1 MKLFLYY
8 SLHAFVNQLKKLM
21 KTWVLVLVLVCGLIG
36 GLIGY
41 GAASL
46 VEVSEETY
54 AEVPQE
60 TVPDI
65 IQELPE
71 GIGAGD
77 ITELIA
83 GGVIAGV
90 LLFEIAT
97 AQKNGASLFL
107 PADAALL
114 FPSPMKPQ
122 SVLMFRIATQLA
134 AALAGSIYMLFQLP
148 NLVLNAGM
156 SVPGALSLILAWAFL
171 IMTGKLFQLL
181 IYLLSYRSRFVKQHT
196 VNTVAVITAG
206 CALLFGLYYLRG
218 SQDLLSAAIA
228 FFNAPASYY
237 IPVFGWLKGM
247 VRAAQ
252 EGNMLRALLFILAQ
266 TVFCILMV
274 LVIYGMKADFYEDAL
289 KKTEET
295 AARLEAMNEGRVRTR
310 KRKAAQ
316 RKISDHA
323 MQGFGA
329 SVYFFKTL
337 HIRFRDIRRGIF
349 SKTALTYLLCA
360 AGVSAFIKLVLHK
373 NSLLP
378 AVLVLGVLVFY
389 RSLGNSMN
397 DDAAKP
403 FFVLI
408 PENAW
413 KKLFYSTAGGCVCCL
428 LDLLPALI
436 FCTIFLKAD
445 PIEALAW
452 IPVLVSVDYYATSAM
467 TFLDL
472 SLPESLSKN
481 IRQTLLILFLY
492 FGLLPDIAVIA
503 LGYAYNKV
511 GRAGIAVA
519 LLNLFLGSLFFG
531 LAGMYRDPVQG
542 KQVRLACSRGNT
554 DGAKRTFSKLG
565 FSLSAMLAS
574 SVILQLLA
582 SKLQTGNMFVQWSLV
597 FLPIWFSGLL
607 LLPAARAVPSTGSTS
622 VRLTVRDA
630 VDSFLISLFLMYS
643 ANVFGILVTSALNRF
658 LHIVSQNSVQ
668 SLLMED
674 NIPLKLLFAVILGPM
689 FEETV
694 FRKFLIDRTKRF
706 GGRTAVILSAAAF
719 GLFHGN
725 LNQFFYAAMLGLVFG
740 YVYLNTGKLRYTII
754 LHMLINFMGGIIAPY
769 LVTNMPDF
777 ISDSVSIRMIA
788 AGVYFLL
795 LFAAYLLGFVRLCIR
810 ARTVRF
816 AEQPDELTLHEGRRA
831 SWMNPGMITFTV
843 MCIGMFIVSM
853 I

>member
-8 SLHAFVNQLKKLM
+8 SLHSFLNQLRKLM
-21 KTWVLVLVLVCGLIG
+21 KTWVLVLILACGLIG

-46 VEVSEETY
+46 EEISEETY
-54 AEVPQE
+54 ADVPQE
-60 TVPDI
+60 TVPDFP
-65 IQELPE
+65 QGLPDDVTR
-71 GIGAGD
+71 GD

-83 GGVIAGV
+83 GGVVAGV

-114 FPSPMKPQ
+114 FPSPMRPQ

-134 AALAGSIYMLFQLP
+134 TALAGSIYMLFQVP

-156 SVPGALSLILAWAFL
+156 SLSGALSLILAWVFL

-181 IYLLSYRSRFVKQHT
+181 IYLLSYRSRFVKNHAGHAA
-196 VNTVAVITAG
+196 AVLAAGTAV
-206 CALLFGLYYLRG
+206 LFGLYYLR
-218 SQDLLSAAIA
+218 SPQNLLSSAVS
-228 FFNAPASYY
+228 FFNAPASYF
-237 IPVFGWLKGM
+237 IPVFGWLKGI
-247 VRAAQ
+247 VRSMQ
-252 EGNMLRALLFILAQ
+252 EGNNLRALLYILVQ
-266 TVFCILMV
+266 TLFCILMV
-274 LVIYGMKADFYEDAL
+274 FAVFSVKADFYEDAL

-295 AARLEAMNEGRVRTR
+295 AARLEEMNDGRVRVR
-310 KRKAAQ
+310 KRKETD
-316 RKISDHA
+316 RETS
-323 MQGFGA
+323 GFRMRGSGA
-329 SVYFFKTL
+329 SVYFFRTL
-337 HIRFRDIRRGIF
+337 LIRFRNIRKGIL
-349 SKTALTYLLCA
+349 SKTALTYLVCA
-360 AGVSAFIKLVLHK
+360 GGVSVFIRLIVHK

-389 RSLGNSMN
+389 RSLGNPMN

-408 PENAW
+408 PESAW
-413 KKLFYSTAGGCVCCL
+413 KKLFYSIAGGCFCCM
-428 LDLLPALI
+428 LDLIPAMI
-436 FCTIFLKAD
+436 FCTIFLNAD
-445 PIEALAW
+445 PAEALAW
-452 IPVLVSVDYYATSAM
+452 IPVLVSIDFYATSAR

-503 LGYAYNKV
+503 MGYAFNRIA
-511 GRAGIAVA
+511 RAGIAAA

-542 KQVRLACSRGNT
+542 KQVRLSCSRGSMNE
-554 DGAKRTFSKLG
+554 AKRVYSRLG
-565 FSLSAMLAS
+565 FSLSALLAS
-574 SVILQLLA
+574 SVILQLCA
-582 SKLQTGNMFVQWSLV
+582 SMLTTDNVFLQWGMV
-597 FLPIWFSGLL
+597 FLPIWISGIL
-607 LLPAARAVPSTGSTS
+607 LLPAARSIPASGKVSGRPG
-622 VRLTVRDA
+622 VRDA
-630 VDSFLISLFLMYS
+630 LDSFLISLFLMYS
-643 ANVFGILVTSALNRF
+643 ANLFGVLVTNALNRF
-658 LHIVSQNSVQ
+658 FHIVSHNSVQ
-668 SLLMED
+668 TLLMED
-674 NIPLKLLFAVILGPM
+674 NILLKIIFAVILAPL

-706 GGRTAVILSAAAF
+706 GGRTAVVLSALAF

-725 LNQFFYAAMLGLVFG
+725 LNQFFYAAVLGLVFG
-740 YVYLNTGKLRYTII
+740 YVYLNTGKLRYTIA
-754 LHMLINFMGGIIAPY
+754 LHMLINFMGGIIAP
-769 LVTNMPDF
+769 LLLNHMPDF
-777 ISDSVSIRMIA
+777 VSENVSIKLIA
-788 AGVYFLL
+788 AAGYFLV

-816 AEQPDELTLHEGRRA
+816 DIQPDELVPNEGRKA
-831 SWMNPGMITFTV
+831 AWLNPGIITFTV
-843 MCIGMFIVSM
+843 MCLGMFAVSL

>member
-8 SLHAFVNQLKKLM
+8 SLHAFINQLRKLM
-21 KTWVLVLVLVCGLIG
+21 KTWVLVLILACGLIG

-41 GAASL
+41 GAATL

-60 TVPDI
+60 STPDL

-71 GIGAGD
+71 GITVGD

-83 GGVIAGV
+83 GGVVAGV

-114 FPSPMKPQ
+114 FTSPMKPQ

-134 AALAGSIYMLFQLP
+134 TALAGSIYMLFQIP
-148 NLVLNAGM
+148 NLVLNVGM
-156 SVPGALSLILAWAFL
+156 SLAGALSLILAWAFL

-181 IYLLSYRSRFVKQHT
+181 IYLLSYRSRLVKSHT
-196 VNTVAVITAG
+196 VNAVAVFAAG
-206 CALLFGLYYLRG
+206 CALLFGLYYLR
-218 SQDLLSAAIA
+218 SSKDLLSAAVS

-237 IPVFGWLKGM
+237 IPAYGWLKGM

-252 EGNMLRALLFILAQ
+252 EGNVLRALVYILAQ

-274 LVIYGMKADFYEDAL
+274 LAIYGIKADFYEDAL
-289 KKTEET
+289 KKTEEL
-295 AARLEAMNEGRVRTR
+295 AARMEEVNEGRVRTR
-310 KRKAAQ
+310 KRKETK
-316 RKISDHA
+316 REVSDRS
-323 MQGFGA
+323 MRGYGA
-329 SVYFFKTL
+329 SIYFFKTL
-337 HIRFRDIRRGIF
+337 HIRFRDIRRGIL

-360 AGVSAFIKLVLHK
+360 GGVSAFVKLVLQK

-389 RSLGNSMN
+389 RSLGNPMN

-408 PENAW
+408 PESAW

-428 LDLLPALI
+428 LDLIPALI
-436 FCTIFLKAD
+436 FCTVFLKAD

-452 IPVLVSVDYYATSAM
+452 TPVLVSVDYYATSAR

-503 LGYAYNKV
+503 MGYAYNRI

-519 LLNLFLGSLFFG
+519 LLNLFFGSLFFG

-542 KQVRLACSRGNT
+542 KQVRLTCSRGNA
-554 DGAKRTFSKLG
+554 DDAKRIFSRLG
-565 FSLSAMLAS
+565 FSLSALLAS

-582 SKLQTGNMFVQWSLV
+582 SGLKTENIFVQWCLV
-597 FLPIWFSGLL
+597 FLPIWVSGLL
-607 LLPAARAVPSTGSTS
+607 LLPAARAVPSSGSTS

-643 ANVFGILVTSALNRF
+643 ANVFGLLVTNALNRF
-658 LHIVSQNSVQ
+658 LHIVSQNNVQ

-674 NIPLKLLFAVILGPM
+674 NIPLKMLFAVILGPL

-706 GGRTAVILSAAAF
+706 GGRTAVILSAVAF

-725 LNQFFYAAMLGLVFG
+725 LNQFFYATMLGLVFG
-740 YVYLNTGKLRYTII
+740 YVYLNTGKLRYSIV
-754 LHMLINFMGGIIAPY
+754 LHMLINLMGGIIAPY
-769 LVTNMPDF
+769 LVTHMPDF
-777 ISDSVSIRMIA
+777 VSDNVSIQLIA
-788 AGVYFLL
+788 SGAYFLI

-816 AEQPDELTLHEGRRA
+816 ADEPDELVLHEGRKA
-831 SWMNPGMITFTV
+831 SWLNPGMITFTV
-843 MCIGMFIVSM
+843 MCIGMFVVSM

>member
-8 SLHAFVNQLKKLM
+8 SLHAFINQLRKIF
-21 KTWVLVLVLVCGLIG
+21 KTWVLVLILACGLIG

-41 GAASL
+41 GAATL

-60 TVPDI
+60 STADL
-65 IQELPE
+65 IQGLPE
-71 GIGAGD
+71 GITVGD
-77 ITELIA
+77 ITELAA
-83 GGVIAGV
+83 GAVIAGV

-134 AALAGSIYMLFQLP
+134 TALAGSIYMLFQLP
-148 NLVLNAGM
+148 NLVLNVGM

-181 IYLLSYRSRFVKQHT
+181 IYLLSYRSGFVKKHT
-196 VNTVAVITAG
+196 VNAVTVFAGG
-206 CALLFGLYYLRG
+206 CALLFGMYYLR
-218 SQDLLSAAIA
+218 SSKDLLSAAVG

-237 IPVFGWLKGM
+237 IPAFGWLKGM

-274 LVIYGMKADFYEDAL
+274 LAIYGIKADFYEDAL
-289 KKTEET
+289 KRTEET
-295 AARLEAMNEGRVRTR
+295 AARMEEVTEGRVRTR
-310 KRKAAQ
+310 KRKETK
-316 RKISDHA
+316 REITDRS
-323 MQGFGA
+323 MRGNGA

-337 HIRFRDIRRGIF
+337 HIRFRNIQRGIL

-360 AGVSAFIKLVLHK
+360 GGVSAFVKLVLHK
-373 NSLLP
+373 DSLLP
-378 AVLVLGVLVFY
+378 AVLVLGALVFY
-389 RSLGNSMN
+389 RSLGNPMN

-428 LDLLPALI
+428 LDLIPALL
-436 FCTIFLKAD
+436 FCTVFLRAD
-445 PIEALAW
+445 PVETLAW
-452 IPVLVSVDYYATSAM
+452 IPVLVSIDFYATSAR

-481 IRQTLLILFLY
+481 IRQTFLILFLY

-503 LGYAYNKV
+503 MGYAYNKI
-511 GRAGIAVA
+511 GRAGMAVA
-519 LLNLFLGSLFFG
+519 LLNVFFGSLFFG

-542 KQVRLACSRGNT
+542 RQVRLTSSSGSQDDAKQIFSR
-554 DGAKRTFSKLG
+554 LG

-574 SVILQLLA
+574 SVILQLLV
-582 SKLQTGNMFVQWSLV
+582 SKLQTENVFLQWSMV
-597 FLPIWFSGLL
+597 FLPIWVSGLL
-607 LLPAARAVPSTGSTS
+607 LVPAARAVPSSGRASG
-622 VRLTVRDA
+622 RFNLRDA

-643 ANVFGILVTSALNRF
+643 ANVFGLLVTNALNRF

-674 NIPLKLLFAVILGPM
+674 NIPLKLLFAVILGPL

-706 GGRTAVILSAAAF
+706 GGRTAVILSAVAF

-816 AEQPDELTLHEGRRA
+816 DTQPDDLVLSEGRRA